1 MSIYNVPD
9 EFYFRIH
16 HVRPRFKN
24 NVEEVLYLFS
34 SAISNVGRMEK
45 KEFISK
51 LNNSIKSFPGNGLL
65 ADKTI
70 NNWRTEISALFGFIM
85 ESKDYFWASQRAIEL
100 AKEQDLIS
108 AFKKFLYTF
117 QYPGGHVKSQ
127 VIAEQLKNKIRFK
140 PAQCILK
147 VLYESEKA
155 EGKRTYLTKAE
166 VCHCMFN
173 DLRCTSMNE
182 PSLNTWKRIVDNRR
196 NQMDYDERGD
206 VIRYAGDI
214 IDYMEIAGLLYTPDK
229 KRYFLNSGSKS
240 AMLIFCQSN
249 NWFNGYD
256 NLYGL
261 SEINLADISE
271 QKIQWLEYVNQ
282 KLNASYFKTELS
294 ELLPAESSN
303 SLPEDDSL
311 RDFINRINKGNK
323 ISTVEIGT
331 FGENLIY
338 NHECNFL
345 KQNNAGDLVHLVKH
359 IPTSF
364 AAGYDIKSVGINR
377 KPKHIEVK
385 TTISMNPLN
394 LLKQDRVRMTTNEW
408 VVAES
413 DRDTYYIYRLII
425 NKQSIELRILQN
437 PVGKYKQDL
446 IEMIPIEGADILF
459 KADQAPKEE
468 LLL

>member
-1 MSIYNVPD
+1 MSIYTVPD

-34 SAISNVGRMEK
+34 SAISNIGRLEK

-51 LNNSIKSFPGNGLL
+51 LNNSIRSFPGNGLL

-85 ESKDYFWASQRAIEL
+85 ESQDCFWASQRALEL

-117 QYPGGHVKSQ
+117 QYPGGHVKPQ

-140 PAQCILK
+140 PAKSILK
-147 VLYESEKA
+147 VLYDSEKS
-155 EGKRTYLTKAE
+155 EGRRTYLTKAE
-166 VCHCMFN
+166 VCHCIFN

-182 PSLNTWKRIVDNRR
+182 APLLTWKRIMDNRR
-196 NQMDYDERGD
+196 SQMDYDERGD

-214 IDYMEIAGLLYTPDK
+214 IDYMEIAGLLFSPDG
-229 KRYFLNSGSKS
+229 KRYFLNPGSKS
-240 AMLIFCQSN
+240 AMLIFCQSK

-256 NLYGL
+256 NLSGV
-261 SEINLADISE
+261 SEINLADITK
-271 QKIQWLEYVNQ
+271 QKIQWLKYVNQ
-282 KLNASYFKTELS
+282 TLDASYFKTELS
-294 ELLPAESSN
+294 ELLPEENSN
-303 SLPEDDSL
+303 SPTENDSL
-311 RDFINRINKGNK
+311 RDFINRINQGNK

-331 FGENLIY
+331 FGETLIF

-359 IPTSF
+359 IPTSY
-364 AAGYDIKSVGINR
+364 AAGYDIKSVGVNR

-394 LLKQDRVRMTTNEW
+394 SLKQDRVRMTTNEW

-413 DRDTYYIYRLII
+413 ERDIYYIYRLII
-425 NKQSIELRILQN
+425 NRRSIELRVLQN

-459 KADQAPKEE
+459 TADQAPKEE